1 MKTAFS
7 CKHPDQILPCLDGCI
22 LLIVNF
28 SHVLQER
35 AAKGAGGADLRC
47 RASRR
52 RAVGEALERGVG
64 ASILI
69 SLQVFVGSAIVI
81 YLDEALRKG
90 YGLLSGIP
98 LCTTANV
105 W

>member
-1 MKTAFS
+1 MCCRNGLQKV
-7 CKHPDQILPCLDGCI
+7 LGV
-22 LLIVNF
+22 LISVAVPVGN
-28 SHVLQER
+28 VLSAR
-35 AAKGAGGADLRC
+35 HW
-47 RASRR
+47 S
-52 RAVGEALERGVG
+52 VG